1 MLLTVN
7 SLVQP
12 MEEDELR
19 AEMVELANE
28 LSQRQGF
35 SDPDPE
41 EFSEVVRSIVENI
54 PEFFESEYRQDVPF
68 RMDVLEDQIGDL
80 ERHVSH
86 DPELNPPTRPL
97 EEDPE
102 VAFGDALV
110 QLLIAGYSMGI
121 DFERASEIGLERIID
136 REGYHKTGDEALSG
150 IAAEG
155 ETGQHHG
162 VVGEDILVIREFSE
176 DHTPDVGDYDFIV
189 SEIGGRTSHMA
200 MVAREHGTPFICGV
214 NSITDHVA
222 EGDAIT
228 LDFETAEV
236 TPS

>member
-7 SLVQP
+7 SLVP
-12 MEEDELR
+12 SMDEDDLR
-19 AEMVELANE
+19 EEMVELANE

-35 SDPDPE
+35 SNPNPE
-41 EFSEVVRSIVENI
+41 KFSQTVRSIVENI
-54 PEFFESEYRQDVPF
+54 PEFFGEEYRQDVPF

-86 DPELNPPTRPL
+86 DPQLNPPTRPL

-102 VAFGDALV
+102 IAFGDALV

-121 DFERASEIGLERIID
+121 DFEQASQAGLDRILD
-136 REGYHKTGDEALSG
+136 REGYHKTGDKTLTG

-155 ETGQHHG
+155 EQGKHQG

-176 DHTPDVGDYDFIV
+176 DHTPDIGEYDFIV

-200 MVAREHGTPFICGV
+200 IVAREHSTPFICGV
-214 NSITDHVA
+214 NSITDHVTN
-222 EGDAIT
+222 GDAIT
-228 LDFETAEV
+228 LDFSTAEV
-236 TPS
+236 IPS